1 MKTFIAAALLIAT
14 AVLLA
19 APALAQGSGGGERN
33 PMDVELEQRKK
44 TNDEADRAYRAT
56 LKNTTQTKEVT
67 KTDPWGNARAPSTE
81 KK

>member
-19 APALAQGSGGGERN
+19 APALAQGSGN
-33 PMDVELEQRKK
+33 DSPSAMDIEIARRKQAEA
-44 TNDEADRAYRAT
+44 EADRNYKIM
-56 LKNTTQTKEVT
+56 LKQTAPSKEV
-67 KTDPWGNARAPSTE
+67 KTDPWGNARAPSPE